1 MDNKQKLKEWR
12 DSPISFIRDIWGLV
26 PQPLECEENH
36 EHSVKCF
43 GEFIKGRHFTWQ
55 QWLILKAVEAA
66 IQNKAHRRISV
77 ATGRGIGKSACLAW
91 LLHWF
96 LFTRRDSQ
104 IGCTAPSFPTLFDV
118 LWKEL
123 EVWHKRM
130 PIELQ
135 GIFEWQSAYYRVT
148 ESPHKWYARARTG
161 KKENPEALAGLH
173 ADHVALFADEAS
185 AVPDEIYRATEGSLT
200 SKDFLFI
207 MIGNPTR
214 LEGFFYDTHHD
225 DKKNWQTFQFSSLD
239 SSLVE
244 PGFDE
249 RIKAKYGC
257 FVAGTK
263 VLTSKGEKNIE
274 DIKVGE
280 LVITPFGKRKVL
292 ESGVSGL
299 SNKIYDVDFSNGR
312 SFSVTGNHKIYTQRG
327 FVHIDALEYNDKVE
341 FITLFNLLKWNT
353 KKILSIT
360 AENLGFRESITS
372 SLLGKRVFQTLF
384 TALYGKNALEQ
395 FRFIATFIIK
405 TAILS
410 TMILKIWSVYWLS
423 IIFQNTL
430 RKSGKNIRRFIR
442 RILES
447 VGRRLSCGINLWQE
461 ENGIE
466 NTEKEVG
473 GTEISFLQNV
483 LYAIKSLVVLTN
495 QESVFAQKF
504 AFNSTEGS
512 WEKITKQENVLFAK
526 SNLSLIDI
534 VQQKPVRI
542 VAGINH
548 EVPVYNLTVEKDHVY
563 YANGV
568 LVSNSD
574 SDEYA
579 VDVLGQFPRAE
590 GMIDGWMPMFSEE
603 DIKNQ
608 IPDIGNFVKPTY
620 MGVDP
625 SGMGKNYSVWVGRD
639 AFRCKVLATE
649 AKSTD
654 VSIAEKTITLSTH
667 YEIKPEN
674 VKLDNFGI
682 GANVSAEI
690 ALGVHERIHAV
701 NVGAPPREGRF
712 LNIRAEMY
720 WCFREW
726 LKKGGQLVRNPAWR
740 QLLNIRY
747 KRTLGGKIQ
756 VMSKEDMVRKG
767 WDSPDEADAAAL
779 SFVYSDV
786 GHEAIALGSIYN
798 YQRELSNEEIAKAVN
813 IYG

>member
-1 MDNKQKLKEWR
+1 
-12 DSPISFIRDIWGLV
+12 
-26 PQPLECEENH
+26 
-36 EHSVKCF
+36 
-43 GEFIKGRHFTWQ
+43 
-55 QWLILKAVEAA
+55 
-66 IQNKAHRRISV
+66 
-77 ATGRGIGKSACLAW
+77 
-91 LLHWF
+91 
-96 LFTRRDSQ
+96 
-104 IGCTAPSFPTLFDV
+104 
-118 LWKEL
+118 
-123 EVWHKRM
+123 
-130 PIELQ
+130 
-135 GIFEWQSAYYRVT
+135 
-148 ESPHKWYARARTG
+148 
-161 KKENPEALAGLH
+161 
-173 ADHVALFADEAS
+173 VALFADEAS

-249 RIKAKYGC
+249 RIKAKYG
-257 FVAGTK
+257 A
-263 VLTSKGEKNIE
+263 S
-274 DIKVGE
+274 
-280 LVITPFGKRKVL
+280 
-292 ESGVSGL
+292 
-299 SNKIYDVDFSNGR
+299 
-312 SFSVTGNHKIYTQRG
+312 
-327 FVHIDALEYNDKVE
+327 
-341 FITLFNLLKWNT
+341 
-353 KKILSIT
+353 
-360 AENLGFRESITS
+360 
-372 SLLGKRVFQTLF
+372 
-384 TALYGKNALEQ
+384 
-395 FRFIATFIIK
+395 
-405 TAILS
+405 
-410 TMILKIWSVYWLS
+410 
-423 IIFQNTL
+423 
-430 RKSGKNIRRFIR
+430 
-442 RILES
+442 
-447 VGRRLSCGINLWQE
+447 
-461 ENGIE
+461 
-466 NTEKEVG
+466 
-473 GTEISFLQNV
+473 
-483 LYAIKSLVVLTN
+483 
-495 QESVFAQKF
+495 
-504 AFNSTEGS
+504 
-512 WEKITKQENVLFAK
+512 
-526 SNLSLIDI
+526 
-534 VQQKPVRI
+534 
-542 VAGINH
+542 
-548 EVPVYNLTVEKDHVY
+548 
-563 YANGV
+563 
-568 LVSNSD
+568 

-674 VKLDNFGI
+674 VKLDNFGV

-701 NVGAPPREGRF
+701 NVGAPPREERF

-779 SFVYSDV
+779 SFVYSNV